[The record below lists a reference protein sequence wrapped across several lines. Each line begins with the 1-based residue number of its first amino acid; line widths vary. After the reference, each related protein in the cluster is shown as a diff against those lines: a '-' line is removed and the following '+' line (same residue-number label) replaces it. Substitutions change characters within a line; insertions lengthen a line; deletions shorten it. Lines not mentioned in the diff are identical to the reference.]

1 MDGSTLAGTKHVSS
15 QSPVTAYPVAAQYST
30 MMKNYP
36 GASMLQS
43 QMPQNTG
50 YMVSGTPET
59 GNMKLS
65 LIPDEYAKHS
75 NKERER
81 RFFSY

>member
-1 MDGSTLAGTKHVSS
+1 
-15 QSPVTAYPVAAQYST
+15 
-30 MMKNYP
+30 MKNYP
-36 GASMLQS
+36 GNAMLSS
-43 QMPQNTG
+43 QIPQNSG
-50 YMVSGTPET
+50 YMISGTPEA

-81 RFFSY
+81 RFSLLFLYTIAYMIERGSLRQFVHNFQHG